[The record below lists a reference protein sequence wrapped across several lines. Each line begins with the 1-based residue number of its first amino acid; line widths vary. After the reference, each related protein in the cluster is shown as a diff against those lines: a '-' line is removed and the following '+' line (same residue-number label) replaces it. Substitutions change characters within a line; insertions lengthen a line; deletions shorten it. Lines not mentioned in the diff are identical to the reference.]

1 MGLSSDTEP
10 LSGAEPSESVPVDGV
25 RLVGYPRHAG
35 VPPVTVRTWHGRPHG
50 AVVLGAHAHDFLV
63 LLYVEEGTDVLRVDG
78 RDWPVDAGDAFV
90 IAPGAVVTARADQ
103 YGDARVW
110 AVFFPADAVD
120 PDAAAPL
127 VSWRAHPLLAAFGG
141 HRRGGGQRLHVP
153 VDERASWIAHLHDL
167 DDELRGRRDGYA
179 DAVRAHLTLLLV
191 RLARLQPGP
200 VEDPGVE
207 PLLAAVLD
215 VVETRFHEPIS
226 LRDVASAVGLT
237 PGHVTTVV
245 GRRTGRTVQQWI
257 TERRM
262 REARRLLAGSDLAIA
277 EVGRRVGYRE
287 TGYFVRRFRTEHGV
301 PPAAWR
307 KAGRAG

>member
-1 MGLSSDTEP
+1 MMGLSSDTQ
-10 LSGAEPSESVPVDGV
+10 GDGV
-25 RLVGYPRHAG
+25 RLVGYDRRAG
-35 VPPVTVRTWHGRPHG
+35 VPPVTVRSWDGTPHDTV
-50 AVVLGAHAHDFLV
+50 ALGAHAHDFLV
-63 LLYVEEGTDVLRVDG
+63 LLYVAEGADSMRVDG
-78 RDWPVDAGDAFV
+78 RDWSLVAGDAFV
-90 IAPGAVVTARADQ
+90 MAPGAVVTTRPDPDRDSRARM
-103 YGDARVW
+103 W

-120 PDAAAPL
+120 PAAAAPL
-127 VSWRAHPLLAAFGG
+127 ASWRSHPLLAAFGG
-141 HRRGGGQRLHVP
+141 HRRGGAQRLRVP
-153 VDERASWIAHLHDL
+153 EDERAAWVGHLRDL

-191 RLARLQPGP
+191 RLGRLQPGP
-200 VEDPGVE
+200 PEDPGVE

-257 TERRM
+257 TERRL
-262 REARRLLAGSDLAIA
+262 REARRLLAGSNLTIA
-277 EVGRRVGYRE
+277 EIGRRVGYRE
-287 TGYFVRRFRTEHGV
+287 TGYFVRRFRAEHGV

-307 KAGRAG
+307 KAGRTV

>member
-1 MGLSSDTEP
+1 MGLSSVTD
-10 LSGAEPSESVPVDGV
+10 SDGV
-25 RLVGYPRHAG
+25 QLVGYDRRAG
-35 VPPVTVRTWHGRPHG
+35 VPPVTVRRWDGAPHD
-50 AVVLGAHAHDFLV
+50 AVMLGAHAHDFLV
-63 LLYVEEGTDVLRVDG
+63 LLHVVEGADVMRVDG
-78 RDWPVDAGDAFV
+78 HDWPLTAGDAFV
-90 IAPGAVVTARADQ
+90 MAPGAVVTPRP
-103 YGDARVW
+103 GPRRSDARMW

-120 PDAAAPL
+120 PAAAAPL
-127 VSWRAHPLLAAFGG
+127 ASWRSHPLLAAFGG
-141 HRRGGGQRLHVP
+141 HRRGVAQRLHVP
-153 VDERASWIAHLHDL
+153 EEERAAWAGHLRDL

-191 RLARLQPGP
+191 RLGRLQPGP
-200 VEDPGVE
+200 PADQGVE

-262 REARRLLAGSDLAIA
+262 REARRLLAGSDLTIA
-277 EVGRRVGYRE
+277 EIGSRVGYRE
-287 TGYFVRRFRTEHGV
+287 TGYFVRRFRAEHGV

-307 KAGRAG
+307 RAGRTA